1 LKKEEIHWKNPKVV
15 FVGTM
20 LMVRLTLTNHILLM
34 YGHVNKIITHTKK
47 AIVLIWLDVTL

>member
-1 LKKEEIHWKNPKVV
+1 MKKEKIHWKNPKVV

-20 LMVRLTLTNHILLM
+20 LMVKLTITNHILLM
-34 YGHVNKIITHTKK
+34 YGLVNKIITHTKK